1 MNPQVYGPEHI
12 IYIISS
18 LIVAF
23 LVCFFT
29 KRYAKTEKAKTIAIK
44 VVAGIL
50 FLIIFLNRL
59 VLVFE
64 YDDVNW
70 LDILPDS
77 ICSTSSYVL
86 SLCLLIGKKNN
97 KVLHFIWLIAL
108 GGGTITTFYSNFIGQ
123 HPSFLYPPTILGMM
137 HHTWSAITV
146 IVVFLLGYLELS
158 YKKWYCTLFG
168 FTSYLAYGAFL
179 MCVLGFD
186 NPLYMTAPAIDNT
199 IFTIWAMIPIYLT
212 IYALI
217 ILIVELVRRKKK
229 KIYECKIN

>member
-1 MNPQVYGPEHI
+1 MLFY
-12 IYIISS
+12 
-18 LIVAF
+18 
-23 LVCFFT
+23 
-29 KRYAKTEKAKTIAIK
+29 KTIAIK

-50 FLIIFLNRL
+50 FLIIFTNRL
-59 VLVFE
+59 ALVFE

-86 SLCLLIGKKNN
+86 LLCLLIGKKNN

-146 IVVFLLGYLELS
+146 IVVFSLDILS
-158 YKKWYCTLFG
+158 
-168 FTSYLAYGAFL
+168 LAIKNGIAH
-179 MCVLGFD
+179 
-186 NPLYMTAPAIDNT
+186 
-199 IFTIWAMIPIYLT
+199 
-212 IYALI
+212 
-217 ILIVELVRRKKK
+217 
-229 KIYECKIN
+229 